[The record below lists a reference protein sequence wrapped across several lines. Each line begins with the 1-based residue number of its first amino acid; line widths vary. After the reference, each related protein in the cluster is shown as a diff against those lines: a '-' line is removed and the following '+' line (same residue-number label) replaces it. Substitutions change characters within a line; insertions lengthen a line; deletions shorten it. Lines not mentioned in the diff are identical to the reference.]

1 MKVCISSRSGCG
13 VHFNGQHAI
22 FWAVGLVFLTWFMV
36 ILSWPISPFVLM
48 FDDAFYYFTIA
59 RNLVRGLG
67 STFDSINP
75 TNGYHPLWMGLCM
88 LIFRLGFDGTGAARI
103 LLAIQSLAF
112 GGALWLL
119 AMAVTTQVNGWRRLT
134 QARPEVSTPGVLL
147 GCTMA
152 VATAMAVCG
161 LNPLMAYTFI
171 NGLESGL
178 VVLLDCALLWL
189 ALRWR
194 GDFLFSTTRRDRLG
208 VSALLA
214 LLFLARTDA
223 VLLFGCLGLWC
234 LFRLD
239 LRMPRSWALLLEL
252 FGLPVLTLAVYL
264 WANWMAFGSVMQVS
278 GLVKGVS
285 LRWSNALPFGLFL
298 GVAVAWIYAGTRN
311 MDQPAGIGR
320 FPRVRAYR
328 VSTAWYAGFCIV
340 LVGYYGFLQSQQWLW
355 YYGPVLIY
363 LMGLF
368 ALAMADM
375 VESALLE
382 LLPLGSPYRTLA
394 IVAGLFILPMAIYL
408 GYEVRDMLDPR
419 AGSTQLADK
428 SAGEWISQHLPED
441 VVLGSWDAGVIGYYA
456 QRRVINLD
464 GLVNSHAY
472 YHALRQQ
479 RVGPFLA
486 SQNLSMIV
494 NHGDIQNGRDTVL
507 EQYLRDWY
515 GEDVAEKATLV
526 WMRPY
531 PFKGTTVGREGLRKG
546 EREMAVFLYK
556 LP

>member
-1 MKVCISSRSGCG
+1 MHTGRGISCRTAMLSG
-13 VHFNGQHAI
+13 V
-22 FWAVGLVFLTWFMV
+22 AVVSLTWLVV
-36 ILSWPISPFVLM
+36 IVFWPISPFVFM

-67 STFDSINP
+67 STFDGLNP
-75 TNGYHPLWMGLCM
+75 TNGYHPLWMGVCM
-88 LIFRLGFDGTGAARI
+88 LVYRLGFDETGAARI
-103 LLAIQSLAF
+103 LLVIQSLAF

-119 AMAVTTQVNGWRRLT
+119 AMAVTAQVNGWRRLT
-134 QARPEVSTPGVLL
+134 QSRPEVSTPGVLL

-161 LNPLMAYTFI
+161 LNPFMAHTFI

-178 VVLLDCALLWL
+178 VVLLDCALLYL

-194 GDFLFSTTRRDRLG
+194 GDFLFSNTRRNRLG
-208 VSALLA
+208 VSVLLA

-252 FGLPVLTLAVYL
+252 FGLPALTLAVYL

-285 LRWSNALPFGLFL
+285 LRWGNALPFGLFL

-311 MDQPAGIGR
+311 MDRPAGNGR
-320 FPRVRAYR
+320 FPRIRDFLG
-328 VSTAWYAGFCIV
+328 STAWYFGFCI
-340 LVGYYGFLQSQQWLW
+340 LLIGYYGFLQTQQWLW

-363 LMGLF
+363 LMGLYV
-368 ALAMADM
+368 LAMADM

-382 LLPLGSPYRTLA
+382 LPALGSPYRTLG
-394 IVAGLFILPMAIYL
+394 IVAGVLILPMAIFL

-419 AGSTQLADK
+419 AGSTQQADK
-428 SAGEWISQHLPED
+428 SAAEWIRYHLPED

-472 YHALRQQ
+472 YHALRQK
-479 RVGPFLA
+479 RVGAFLA
-486 SQNLSMIV
+486 SQHLSMIV
-494 NHGDIQNGRDTVL
+494 NHGDIVNGRDPDL
-507 EQYLRDWY
+507 ERYVRDWF
-515 GEDVAEKATLV
+515 GADLAAQASLV

-531 PFKGTTVGREGLRKG
+531 PFKGTTVGSDGLRRG
-546 EREMAVFLYK
+546 EREMAVFLYH
-556 LP
+556 LPVLSKYTTP